1 MNADSDLT
9 ATEAAVHQAVE
20 VLSTY
25 GLNVLGAIAILILGF
40 IAAGWA
46 GKATRGALIRT
57 GRVDET
63 LHPFLASIVRYGVI
77 AITVIA
83 VLDSFGVETTS
94 LIALLGAAG
103 LAIGLALQGT
113 LSNVAAGVMLLIF
126 RYFKVG
132 QYIEAGGVSGTVEQI
147 SLFATELNTPDNVH
161 IVVPNS
167 QLWGAAVKNY
177 SHNATRRVDFKVGID
192 YGDDIGKA
200 LEIIRGV
207 VSADSRVHSEPATSY
222 LVTGLGDN
230 AVDLQ
235 VRAWCAASDYW
246 SLLWDLNRNVKEAL
260 DAGGITI
267 PFPQR
272 TVHMAK
278 AD

>member
-46 GKATRGALIRT
+46 GRATRGALRRT

-63 LHPFLASIVRYGVI
+63 LHPFLASIVRYAVI

-94 LIALLGAAG
+94 LIALLGVAG

-126 RYFKVG
+126 RYFKIG
-132 QYIEAGGVSGTVEQI
+132 QFIDAAGVSGTVEQI

-177 SHNATRRVDFKVGID
+177 SHNATRRVDFTVGID

-200 LEIIRGV
+200 MEIIQGV
-207 VSADSRVHSEPATSY
+207 VGADPRVHSEPATSY
-222 LVTGLGDN
+222 LVINLGDSS
-230 AVDLQ
+230 VDLQ

-246 SLLWDLNRNVKEAL
+246 PLLFDLNRNVKEAL

-272 TVHMAK
+272 TVHMSNT
-278 AD
+278 D